1 MKMEHPS
8 LKHLHL
14 ALPSDGPN
22 IQRKRLEEASISE
35 PFFSILEPPNSSES
49 LNDVLKADMKQ
60 NEGKERMASD
70 VINVIMQ
77 SVWRSGDGVTNS
89 CNLRRQSSLMVSD
102 KMHVRVCT
110 YFEIE
115 GIGVL

>member
-1 MKMEHPS
+1 MEHPS

-14 ALPSDGPN
+14 VLPGDGPN

-49 LNDVLKADMKQ
+49 LNDVLKADKKQ

-89 CNLRRQSSLMVSD
+89 CNLRRQSDGFRQVASMYL
-102 KMHVRVCT
+102 
-110 YFEIE
+110 
-115 GIGVL
+115 L